1 MNEDAETAGTAP
13 LKAQLAAALHQA
25 ATAGVLLA
33 PGGEV
38 LTANAA
44 ASSLLRLDR
53 PINGTVAALPPAAT
67 AALRRAAVQ
76 SVTSG
81 RPAAFLLDA
90 DIIEVRATALDDAAM
105 LVWLHGS
112 RTALAD
118 RLRQELEPSLDAA
131 GSAFWQR
138 TLDPPRTQWDAA
150 MYALH
155 GIDLNDTRDPHEL
168 FQRMLHRDDRAR
180 VEQAWQRVLDFDDA
194 VDVEFRIVR
203 PDGQTR
209 ALATRAL
216 AERGAGGAPLRV
228 VGVARDITHLR
239 ERTEAARAQLDAD
252 LAQRAKNEFVARMS
266 YELRTPLNAILGFTQ
281 LLELDPADAPSAG
294 QRERIER
301 IRASGWHLLNL
312 INEVLDLT
320 RIESGAST
328 VTMDVVALA
337 PLIDE
342 VLAAARPQA
351 EVRQVSLTLARAAQ
365 SSPSAKAGAPRAVWA
380 DRARLKQVLATL
392 VANAIK
398 HNRHGGSATVALDHA
413 DGNSVVIAVRDT
425 GNGLTPK
432 QLEAIFEP
440 FSRLGM
446 QTVEP
451 RGSGVALA
459 VAKRLTEQMR
469 GVLDVRS
476 KPGIGSEFRVR
487 LHEAMVARTEDA
499 ARPAPSPT
507 LLALREDVTGAIL
520 YIEDNP
526 LNSLLVEQL
535 LHSRP
540 NVRLYNAADGATGL
554 VLAAACRPDLVLV
567 DMRLPDMEGLELLAR
582 LRAQAET
589 SQVACVA
596 LSANALPDDVQ
607 RALDQG
613 FARYW
618 TKPFDAQVFLAGVD
632 EFLTNA
638 PARR

>member
-1 MNEDAETAGTAP
+1 MNEDPETAGIAL
-13 LKAQLAAALHQA
+13 LKAQVAAALHQA

-38 LTANAA
+38 LTANPA
-44 ASSLLRLDR
+44 ASSLLHLIA
-53 PINGTVAALPPAAT
+53 PINGAVAPLAPAAA

-81 RPAAFLLDA
+81 RPAAFLLEA
-90 DIIEVRATALDDAAM
+90 DIIEVRATALDDSAM

-138 TLDPPRTQWDAA
+138 TLDPPRTRWDAA

-155 GIDLNDTRDPHEL
+155 GIDPNDTRDPHEL
-168 FQRMLHRDDRAR
+168 FLRMLHRDDRAS
-180 VEQAWQRVLDFDDA
+180 VEQAWQRILDFDDA

-203 PDGQTR
+203 GDGQTR

-228 VGVARDITHLR
+228 VGVARDVTHLR
-239 ERTEAARAQLDAD
+239 GRTEAARAQLDAD

-337 PLIDE
+337 PLVDD
-342 VLAAARPQA
+342 VLAAARTQA
-351 EVRQVSLTLARAAQ
+351 EARQVSLTLAHTAL
-365 SSPSAKAGAPRAVWA
+365 APRAVWA

-398 HNRHGGSATVALDHA
+398 HNRHGGSATVALEHA
-413 DGNSVVIAVRDT
+413 DGNSVIIAVRDT
-425 GNGLTPK
+425 GNGLAPK

-459 VAKRLTEQMR
+459 VAKRLTAQMR

-476 KPGIGSEFRVR
+476 KPGAGSEFRVR
-487 LHEAMVARTEDA
+487 LHEAMVARAADA

-507 LLALREDVTGAIL
+507 LLALREDVSGAIL

-589 SQVACVA
+589 AQVACVA
-596 LSANALPDDVQ
+596 LSANAMPDDVQ

-632 EFLTNA
+632 EFLVNA